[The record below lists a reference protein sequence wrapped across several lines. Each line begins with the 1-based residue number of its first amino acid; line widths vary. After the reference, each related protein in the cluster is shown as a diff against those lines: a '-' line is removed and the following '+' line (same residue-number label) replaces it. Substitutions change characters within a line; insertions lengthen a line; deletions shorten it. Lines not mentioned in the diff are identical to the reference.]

1 MDSQAELIIGAITDP
16 TLEGKMRVSIVATAL
31 DNQESQTKPVVSMVH
46 RIQNRNTGY
55 SDYSSKTLIL
65 NHPAISATEGAT
77 ALDMNVAI
85 EQNKFIEQQPQT
97 NEPSLENISTENAA
111 YLEKMEN
118 IHTNGKHLQKEN
130 EMPNFEVESIELAN
144 PQLFSDDEK
153 INSISDEN
161 KDEKEPEMFESQDS
175 KENSEIEIK
184 EPEMFESSDSEEDF
198 EIPAFLR
205 RQKN

>member
-1 MDSQAELIIGAITDP
+1 
-16 TLEGKMRVSIVATAL
+16 
-31 DNQESQTKPVVSMVH
+31 MVH
-46 RIQNRNTGY
+46 RIHSRNVGY
-55 SDYSSKTLIL
+55 SNNSAKTLIL
-65 NHPAISATEGAT
+65 NQPALSATEGAT
-77 ALDMNVAI
+77 VLDINVAI
-85 EQNKFIEQQPQT
+85 DQNKTVERQEQT
-97 NEPSLENISTENAA
+97 NEPSFENISIENAT
-111 YLEKMEN
+111 YLQNMKN
-118 IHTNGKHLQKEN
+118 IPIKEEYLKKEN

-153 INSISDEN
+153 NNSISDEN